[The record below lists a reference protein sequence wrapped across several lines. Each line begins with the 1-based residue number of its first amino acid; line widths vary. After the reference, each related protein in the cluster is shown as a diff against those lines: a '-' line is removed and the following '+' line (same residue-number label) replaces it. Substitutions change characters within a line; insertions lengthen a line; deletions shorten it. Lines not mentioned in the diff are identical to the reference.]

1 MLASGSRSQSLK
13 FIGPTLTHYAPVI
26 HRLLSRRAGRE
37 RRVVRRP
44 RRPSAALGRFVV
56 VAITAIGGSA
66 LVSSS
71 VALAAALSHS
81 GHAAP
86 PASQALSST
95 TAVESAAT
103 VSASQ
108 LLGTVLQS
116 DYPRSFGG
124 IAIDAD
130 QRIAVYMTRVPHSLA
145 SVVRAE
151 VPRQPVVLRHSA
163 HSFGT
168 LLAIHHRLARDWIN
182 FQSQGIDVVGFHPD
196 VVSST
201 EAVQVINPSASQVA
215 LIEQPFP
222 PRTISVVSVGVAP
235 IPASFTRRVENEAQG
250 AFPWGALPL
259 VVTLEAGV
267 VGLLAYVLVRRRRP
281 AAVLPSP

>member
-1 MLASGSRSQSLK
+1 M
-13 FIGPTLTHYAPVI
+13 
-26 HRLLSRRAGRE
+26 
-37 RRVVRRP
+37 RRP

-56 VAITAIGGSA
+56 VAIAAIGGSA

-71 VALAAALSHS
+71 VALAAAFTRS
-81 GHAAP
+81 GHVAP

-95 TAVESAAT
+95 SAVESAAT

-124 IAIDAD
+124 IAIGAD
-130 QRIAVYMTRVPHSLA
+130 QRIAVYMTRVPHGLA
-145 SVVRAE
+145 AVVRAE
-151 VPRQPVVLRHSA
+151 VPRQPFVVRHSA

-201 EAVQVINPSASQVA
+201 EDVQVINPSAFQVA
-215 LIEQPFP
+215 LIDQPFP
-222 PRTISVVSVGVAP
+222 PKTISVVSVGVAP
-235 IPASFTRRVENEAQG
+235 IPASFTLRVENEAQG
-250 AFPWGALPL
+250 AFPWGALP
-259 VVTLEAGV
+259 VVVALEAGV
-267 VGLLAYVLVRRRRP
+267 LGLLAYVLVRRRRP
-281 AAVLPSP
+281 SSALPSP